1 MKPIKATIA
10 ALINERNLL
19 INLPEVN
26 KDKLDAVSEEIAV
39 KEAEENRNIIVNNFK
54 QFSENRENISMQ

>member
-39 KEAEENRNIIVNNFK
+39 KEAEENRNIIVNKF
-54 QFSENRENISMQ
+54 

>member
-1 MKPIKATIA
+1 MKPIKATIE

-39 KEAEENRNIIVNNFK
+39 KEAEENRNIIVNKF
-54 QFSENRENISMQ
+54 

>member
-26 KDKLDAVSEEIAV
+26 KDKLDAVSEIAV
-39 KEAEENRNIIVNNFK
+39 KEAEENRNTIVNNLVK
-54 QFSENRENISMQ
+54 TEKT

>member
-19 INLPEVN
+19 TNLPEVN
-26 KDKLDAVSEEIAV
+26 KDKLNAVSEDIAV
-39 KEAEENRNIIVNNFK
+39 KEAEENRITIVINLVK
-54 QFSENRENISMQ
+54 TEKT